1 MGGTKMK
8 KITIPKYNLCEELI
22 NAISHGLGVAL
33 GIVALVLTIVF
44 SAKNH
49 SAIGVV
55 SSCIYGTTMIIMYLN
70 SCLYHAFSPK
80 LKAKKVFRVLDHC
93 DIYLFIA
100 GCYTP
105 YCLCLIGGGRGW
117 IIFSVIWISAL
128 IGVLLNAID
137 LEKFQIPSTIM
148 YLVMGWMIVF
158 SYSSIKS
165 VLALP
170 GLILLIA
177 GGVAYTVGAVLY
189 GIGAKRRYFH
199 SVFHFFVLA
208 GSILQFLS
216 ILIYVV

>member
-1 MGGTKMK
+1 MK

-22 NAISHGLGVAL
+22 NSISHGLGVAL
-33 GIVALVLTIVF
+33 GIVALVLTII
-44 SAKNH
+44 SAAKNH
-49 SAIGVV
+49 STIGVV
-55 SSCIYGTTMIIMYLN
+55 SSCIYGSTMIIMYLN

-105 YCLCLIGGGRGW
+105 YCLCLIGGIKGW
-117 IIFSVIWISAL
+117 IIFGIIWLSAL

-137 LEKFQIPSTIM
+137 LEKFQVPSVIM
-148 YLVMGWMIVF
+148 YLVMGWMIIF
-158 SYSSIKS
+158 SYNSIRET
-165 VLALP
+165 LAFP
-170 GLILLIA
+170 GLVLLLT
-177 GGVAYTVGAVLY
+177 GGIAYTIGAILY
-189 GIGAKRRYFH
+189 GIGSKKRYFH
-199 SVFHFFVLA
+199 SIFHFFVLA

>member
-1 MGGTKMK
+1 MR

-22 NAISHGLGVAL
+22 NSISHGLGVIL
-33 GIVALVLTIVF
+33 GIVALVLTIVQ

-49 SAIGVV
+49 STIGVV
-55 SSCIYGTTMIIMYLN
+55 SSCIYGSTMIIMYLN

-80 LKAKKVFRVLDHC
+80 IKAKKVFRILDHC

-105 YCLCLIGGGRGW
+105 YCLCLIGGIKGW
-117 IIFSVIWISAL
+117 IIFSIIWLSA
-128 IGVLLNAID
+128 IVGVLLNAID
-137 LEKFQIPSTIM
+137 LEKFQIPSVIL
-148 YLVMGWMIVF
+148 YLVMGWMIIF
-158 SYSSIKS
+158 SYNSIEE

-170 GLILLIA
+170 GLILLIT
-177 GGVAYTVGAVLY
+177 GGVAYTIGAILY
-189 GIGAKRRYFH
+189 GIGSKKRYFH